1 MIHTDTMELIIK
13 NQQEQIKGLPE
24 TNRTLVESNQKL
36 MKQTGE
42 LQQKVQELLSQVVW
56 LNRQLFG
63 RKSEKPASLDPNRL
77 ALFDTLAN
85 PRQEETD
92 LVETG
97 VGTRTCK
104 PDGKKKESRRNREL
118 LEGLPVVEVIV
129 EPDNVDL
136 NRYRRIGEERTR
148 TLEFEPGKLY
158 VKETVRPKY
167 GLKNNLSLPKEG
179 ESGVIIAP
187 LPPSPIYKCLAGPSL
202 PAEILLQKYEYHV
215 PFYRQVKEYRHLGVR
230 LPESTLSGWFKPVCE
245 LLSPLYSEL
254 VKLVTGSGYVQ
265 VDETTVRVINKG
277 KGKTDKEYL
286 WMVRAVMERL
296 VIFHYDDGSRSGQTI
311 RNLLKDFKGYLQS
324 DGYSAYNAFEG
335 TKDVCLIVCLA
346 HIRRHMELALDENRS
361 LAEYALKQIQELYH
375 IEQIADAGKLDAR
388 GRCELRQRWQH
399 PYLTPLKNGWNRL
412 TAKHHQEVVWDKLLP
427 ILILFGQ
434 E

>member
-1 MIHTDTMELIIK
+1 M
-13 NQQEQIKGLPE
+13 
-24 TNRTLVESNQKL
+24 
-36 MKQTGE
+36 
-42 LQQKVQELLSQVVW
+42 
-56 LNRQLFG
+56 
-63 RKSEKPASLDPNRL
+63 
-77 ALFDTLAN
+77 
-85 PRQEETD
+85 
-92 LVETG
+92 
-97 VGTRTCK
+97 
-104 PDGKKKESRRNREL
+104 
-118 LEGLPVVEVIV
+118 
-129 EPDNVDL
+129 
-136 NRYRRIGEERTR
+136 
-148 TLEFEPGKLY
+148 
-158 VKETVRPKY
+158 
-167 GLKNNLSLPKEG
+167 
-179 ESGVIIAP
+179 
-187 LPPSPIYKCLAGPSL
+187 

-230 LPESTLSGWFKPVCE
+230 LTESTLSGWFKPVCE

-277 KGKTDKEYL
+277 KGKNDKEYL
-286 WMVRAVMERL
+286 WMVRAVMEKP
-296 VIFHYDDGSRSGQTI
+296 VIFHYDDSSRSGQTI

-324 DGYSAYNAFEG
+324 DGYNAYNAFEG

-375 IEQIADAGKLDAR
+375 IEQMPGNSMLGDDVSSVSV
-388 GRCELRQRWQH
+388 WQH
-399 PYLTPLKNGWNRL
+399 PYLTPLKNRWNRL

>member
-1 MIHTDTMELIIK
+1 M
-13 NQQEQIKGLPE
+13 
-24 TNRTLVESNQKL
+24 
-36 MKQTGE
+36 
-42 LQQKVQELLSQVVW
+42 
-56 LNRQLFG
+56 
-63 RKSEKPASLDPNRL
+63 
-77 ALFDTLAN
+77 
-85 PRQEETD
+85 
-92 LVETG
+92 
-97 VGTRTCK
+97 
-104 PDGKKKESRRNREL
+104 
-118 LEGLPVVEVIV
+118 
-129 EPDNVDL
+129 
-136 NRYRRIGEERTR
+136 
-148 TLEFEPGKLY
+148 
-158 VKETVRPKY
+158 
-167 GLKNNLSLPKEG
+167 
-179 ESGVIIAP
+179 
-187 LPPSPIYKCLAGPSL
+187 

-230 LPESTLSGWFKPVCE
+230 LTESTLSGWFKPVCE
-245 LLSPLYSEL
+245 LSSPLYSEL

-412 TAKHHQEVVWDKLLP
+412 MEKYHQEVTWDKLLP

>member
-13 NQQEQIKGLPE
+13 NQQEQIKGLLE

-77 ALFDTLAN
+77 ALFDTLVN
-85 PRQEETD
+85 PRQEETN

-97 VGTRTCK
+97 VGTGTCK
-104 PDGKKKESRRNREL
+104 PDGKKKESRCNREL

-187 LPPSPIYKCLAGPSL
+187 LPPSLYTNVRQDL
-202 PAEILLQKYEYHV
+202 PCQPKYFCRNMNTMF
-215 PFYRQVKEYRHLGVR
+215 PF
-230 LPESTLSGWFKPVCE
+230 
-245 LLSPLYSEL
+245 
-254 VKLVTGSGYVQ
+254 
-265 VDETTVRVINKG
+265 TVR
-277 KGKTDKEYL
+277 
-286 WMVRAVMERL
+286 
-296 VIFHYDDGSRSGQTI
+296 
-311 RNLLKDFKGYLQS
+311 
-324 DGYSAYNAFEG
+324 
-335 TKDVCLIVCLA
+335 
-346 HIRRHMELALDENRS
+346 
-361 LAEYALKQIQELYH
+361 
-375 IEQIADAGKLDAR
+375 
-388 GRCELRQRWQH
+388 
-399 PYLTPLKNGWNRL
+399 
-412 TAKHHQEVVWDKLLP
+412 
-427 ILILFGQ
+427 
-434 E
+434 

>member
-36 MKQTGE
+36 MEQTGE
-42 LQQKVQELLSQVVW
+42 LQQKVQELLSQVAW

-63 RKSEKPASLDPNRL
+63 RKSEKLASLDPNRL
-77 ALFDTLAN
+77 ALFDTLVN

-92 LVETG
+92 LMETG
-97 VGTRTCK
+97 VGTGTCK

-187 LPPSPIYKCLAGPSL
+187 LPPSPIYKCPAGPSL

-215 PFYRQVKEYRHLGVR
+215 PFYRQVKEYRHLV
-230 LPESTLSGWFKPVCE
+230 
-245 LLSPLYSEL
+245 
-254 VKLVTGSGYVQ
+254 
-265 VDETTVRVINKG
+265 
-277 KGKTDKEYL
+277 
-286 WMVRAVMERL
+286 
-296 VIFHYDDGSRSGQTI
+296 YDCRKV
-311 RNLLKDFKGYLQS
+311 L
-324 DGYSAYNAFEG
+324 
-335 TKDVCLIVCLA
+335 
-346 HIRRHMELALDENRS
+346 
-361 LAEYALKQIQELYH
+361 
-375 IEQIADAGKLDAR
+375 
-388 GRCELRQRWQH
+388 
-399 PYLTPLKNGWNRL
+399 
-412 TAKHHQEVVWDKLLP
+412 
-427 ILILFGQ
+427 
-434 E
+434 